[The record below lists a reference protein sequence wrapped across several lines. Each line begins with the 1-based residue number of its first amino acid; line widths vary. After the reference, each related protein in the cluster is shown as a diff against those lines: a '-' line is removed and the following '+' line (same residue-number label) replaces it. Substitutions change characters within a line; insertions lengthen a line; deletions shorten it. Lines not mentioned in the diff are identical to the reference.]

1 MPSFSRKRLGLAS
14 TARQAGEGHTSIDST
29 VSVRALPGGIF
40 MRYSDFENITARAI
54 ATATAEHKLPTEPIP
69 ILTPVK
75 LAYLVALLAA
85 GRENVWYNSGDWG
98 RVKEAVKRMDH
109 CECLVCK
116 AMGRHSPARVVHHVK
131 HLRDRP
137 DLALSIYDPD
147 TGERQLICVCKQCH
161 ELLHPESQRQYRPK
175 GKPVTAERWD

>member
-1 MPSFSRKRLGLAS
+1 MEREDFVRYFAQAIR
-14 TARQAGEGHTSIDST
+14 TATEEH
-29 VSVRALPGGIF
+29 ALPAGPLPV
-40 MRYSDFENITARAI
+40 ITP
-54 ATATAEHKLPTEPIP
+54 E
-69 ILTPVK
+69 K
-75 LAYLVALLAA
+75 LARLTALLAA

-137 DLALSIYDPD
+137 ELALSIYDPD
-147 TGERQLICVCKQCH
+147 TGVRQLISVCKDCH
-161 ELLHPESQRQYRPK
+161 EMLHPEAQRQYRPHAA
-175 GKPVTAERWD
+175 PVTAERWD

>member
-1 MPSFSRKRLGLAS
+1 MEREDFVRYFAQAIR
-14 TARQAGEGHTSIDST
+14 TATEEH
-29 VSVRALPGGIF
+29 ALPAGPLPV
-40 MRYSDFENITARAI
+40 ITP
-54 ATATAEHKLPTEPIP
+54 E
-69 ILTPVK
+69 K
-75 LAYLVALLAA
+75 LARLTALLAA

-137 DLALSIYDPD
+137 ELALSIYDPD
-147 TGERQLICVCKQCH
+147 TGVRQLISVCKDCH
-161 ELLHPESQRQYRPK
+161 EMLHPEAQRQYRPK
-175 GKPVTAERWD
+175 GKPVTEERWD

>member
-1 MPSFSRKRLGLAS
+1 MEQQEFSRYVDKAI
-14 TARQAGEGHTSIDST
+14 QA
-29 VSVRALPGGIF
+29 
-40 MRYSDFENITARAI
+40 
-54 ATATAEHKLPTEPIP
+54 ATAEHVFPAGPVP
-69 ILTPVK
+69 VMTPDK
-75 LAYLVALLAA
+75 LARLTAMLAA
-85 GRENVWYNSGDWG
+85 GRENVWYNSSDWG

-147 TGERQLICVCKQCH
+147 TGARQLISVCKDCH
-161 ELLHPESQRQYRPK
+161 EMLHPEAQRQYRLRIAPLT
-175 GKPVTAERWD
+175 PERWD

>member
-1 MPSFSRKRLGLAS
+1 MRGHGPAGACPLWTREIMRQDEFDKYVDKAIRCDT
-14 TARQAGEGHTSIDST
+14 TACSAPAGP
-29 VSVRALPGGIF
+29 LPV
-40 MRYSDFENITARAI
+40 ITP
-54 ATATAEHKLPTEPIP
+54 E
-69 ILTPVK
+69 K
-75 LAYLVALLAA
+75 LARLTALLAA

-147 TGERQLICVCKQCH
+147 TGARQLISVCKDCH
-161 ELLHPESQRQYRPK
+161 EELHPESQRQYRPSK
-175 GKPVTAERWD
+175 PPVTAERWD

>member
-1 MPSFSRKRLGLAS
+1 MPGPIRKRLGKAS
-14 TARQAGEGHTSIDST
+14 TARQAGEDHKRIDST

-40 MRYSDFENITARAI
+40 MRYSDFENTAAKAI

-75 LAYLVALLAA
+75 LAHLVALLAS
-85 GRENVWYNSGDWG
+85 GKENIWYNSGDWQAV
-98 RVKEAVKRMDH
+98 RDAVKRIDH
-109 CECLVCK
+109 ECIICK
-116 AMGRHSPARVVHHVK
+116 AAGGHRATRYVHHVK

-147 TGERQLICVCKQCH
+147 TGERQLISVCKDCH
-161 ELLHPESQRQYRPK
+161 EMLHPEAQRQYRPRAA
-175 GKPVTAERWD
+175 PLTPERWD